1 MLTGVKRARMGE
13 MKEPAFRNDAV
24 AKVTGRA
31 RYADDLK
38 FPGMAHCVPV
48 YSDVVRAEDLSVD
61 TREAEAMDGV
71 LRMITA
77 ADVPGT
83 CYFGQVDR
91 DYAMIAGE
99 RILTHGDVVALVVAE
114 TREIAL
120 EAAKRVKVTASLLP
134 PLTDPVAAMRR
145 DAPVIRPGT
154 KDNIVNHHKVRRG
167 NTREVLKQSD
177 LVIEE
182 TFRTSFVEHAYME
195 PESAV
200 CVPRDD
206 GVMEVYGSMQNP
218 FTTRRFTAAL
228 LGESLSRIE
237 VFTIPV
243 GGGFGG
249 KDDTAAIVC
258 ARTAL
263 AARLCNRPVKTTY
276 AREWSIRES
285 YKRHPYVLNYRM
297 GLTRE
302 GRIKAVEAEIIADAG
317 AYCSTTPWVT
327 WRSAVQC
334 CGPYQV
340 DHVHADVYGV
350 ATNNIFTGAFRGFGS
365 PQVNFAVE
373 QLMDMAAEKLG
384 ITPLEIRRK
393 NILRLGSTTITG
405 QVLDTHTVSLE
416 EVMGRVVTE
425 IGFEEKFKRCS
436 HGKSEEDDLYGIGL
450 AISYRGASLGAE
462 GMDFCPAIINGQFDG
477 SILLEVGIH
486 ENGQGAESAMILTL
500 ARELGVRRDRIL
512 YRRSSTS
519 HIPDGGPTVASRGV
533 VMGCGAVTL
542 AARKLKALMAETLC
556 DDLGCPADAVR
567 FEDDGLKG
575 RMDNHRLSWNEA
587 MNRMFLKRIYPF
599 SFATFKPPDVTWD
612 EETGQGDAYFT
623 YVYSCQAVEL
633 TVNRKTGK
641 VRLLNVVAAHD
652 IGRAV
657 NRPMLLGQIY
667 GGITQ
672 GMGMALME
680 DLRMENGVIQSLNF
694 DTYRIPKTTHV
705 PEITAIIV
713 ENEDPMSPS
722 GAKGIGEP
730 ALEIIAPAIANA
742 IARATG
748 KRYRSYPLR
757 IEKGGAA

>member
-1 MLTGVKRARMGE
+1 MVDL
-13 MKEPAFRNDAV
+13 KEPAFRNDAA

-48 YSDVVRAEDLSVD
+48 YSDFVRAEALAVD
-61 TREAEAMDGV
+61 FREAETIPGVIRVITAMD
-71 LRMITA
+71 I
-77 ADVPGT
+77 PGT
-83 CYFGQVDR
+83 CYYGQIDK

-99 RILTHGDVVALVVAE
+99 RILSHGDVVALVVAE
-114 TREIAL
+114 SREIAL
-120 EAAKRVKVTASLLP
+120 DAVERVKVTATPLP
-134 PLTDPVAAMRR
+134 PLTDPIAAMRP

-154 KDNIVNHHKVRRG
+154 KDNIINHHKIRRG
-167 NTREVLKQSD
+167 DALTAFKQCD

-182 TFRTSFVEHAYME
+182 TFRTGFVEHAYME

-200 CVPRDD
+200 CVPRSD
-206 GVMEVYGSMQNP
+206 GVMEIYGSMQHP
-218 FTTRRFTAAL
+218 FTTRRFTSAL
-228 LGESLSRIE
+228 LGEPFARIE
-237 VFTIPV
+237 VFTIPM

-263 AARLCNRPVKTTY
+263 AARLCKRPVKMTY
-276 AREWSIRES
+276 TREWSMRES
-285 YKRHPYVLNYRM
+285 YKRHPCILRYRM
-297 GLTRE
+297 GLSRA
-302 GRIKAVEAEIIADAG
+302 GKIKAVQAEIIADAG

-327 WRSAVQC
+327 WRSTVQC
-334 CGPYQV
+334 CGPYRV
-340 DHVHADVYGV
+340 DHVYADVYGV
-350 ATNNIFTGAFRGFGS
+350 ATNNVFTGAFRGFGS

-373 QLMDMAAEKLG
+373 QLMDIAAERLG
-384 ITPLEIRRK
+384 LSPLEIRRK
-393 NILRLGSTTITG
+393 NILRQGNITITG

-416 EVMGRVVTE
+416 EVMDRVITE
-425 IGFEEKFKRCS
+425 IGYEEKLARCS
-436 HGKSEEDDLYGIGL
+436 HDQSDGDNLYGIGL
-450 AISYRGASLGAE
+450 AVSYRGASLGAE

-477 SILLEVGIH
+477 SILLEAGIH
-486 ENGQGAESAMILTL
+486 ENGQGAESAMILALT
-500 ARELGVRRDRIL
+500 RELGVRRDRVI

-519 HIPDGGPTVASRGV
+519 HIPDGGATVASRGV
-533 VMGCGAVTL
+533 IMGCGAVTL
-542 AARKLKALMAETLC
+542 AARKLKALMAEALC
-556 DDLGCPADAVR
+556 DDLGCPADAVC
-567 FEDDGLKG
+567 FEDDYLKSPADD
-575 RMDNHRLSWNEA
+575 RRLSWDAA
-587 MNRMFLKRIYPF
+587 MTRLMMKRIYPF
-599 SFATFKPPDVTWD
+599 SFAAFKPPDVTWD

-652 IGRAV
+652 IGQAI

-680 DLRMENGVIQSLNF
+680 DLEIEGGVIGALNF
-694 DTYRIPKTTHV
+694 DKYKIPRTIHI

-713 ENEDPMSPS
+713 ENADPASPS

-730 ALEIIAPAIANA
+730 ALGIIAPAIANA
-742 IARATG
+742 LAQATG
-748 KRYRSYPLR
+748 KRFFSYPMK
-757 IEKGGAA
+757 IVKEGAA

>member
-1 MLTGVKRARMGE
+1 MVKVE
-13 MKEPAFRNDAV
+13 EPAFRNDAV

-38 FPGMAHCVPV
+38 FPGMAYCVPV
-48 YSDVVRAEDLSVD
+48 YTDYVHAKDLSVD
-61 TREAEAMDGV
+61 SKEAEAMDGV
-71 LRMITA
+71 LRVITA
-77 ADVPGT
+77 RNVPGT
-83 CYFGQVDR
+83 CYFGQIDR

-99 RILTHGDVVALVVAE
+99 KILYHGDVVALVVAE
-114 TREIAL
+114 TREIAI
-120 EAAKRVKVTASLLP
+120 EAAKHVRVTAVSLP
-134 PLTDPVAAMRR
+134 PLTDPVAAMQR
-145 DAPVIRPGT
+145 DAPILRPGT

-167 NTREVLKQSD
+167 NAEAVLEECD

-182 TFRTSFVEHAYME
+182 TFRTGFVEHAYME

-200 CVPRDD
+200 CVPRPD
-206 GVMEVYGSMQNP
+206 GVMEVYGSMQHP
-218 FTTRRFTAAL
+218 FTTRRFVAAL
-228 LGESLSRIE
+228 LGEPLARVE
-237 VFTIPV
+237 VFTIPM

-258 ARTAL
+258 ARAAL
-263 AARLCNRPVKTTY
+263 AARLCNRPVKMTY
-276 AREWSIRES
+276 AREWSMRES
-285 YKRHPYVLNYRM
+285 YKRHPYVLHYRM

-302 GRIKAVEAEIIADAG
+302 GRIRAVQAEIIADAG

-327 WRSAVQC
+327 WRSTVQC
-334 CGPYQV
+334 CGPYRV

-350 ATNNIFTGAFRGFGS
+350 ATNNVFTGAFRGFGS

-373 QLMDMAAEKLG
+373 QLIDMAAEKLG
-384 ITPLEIRRK
+384 LSPLEIRRK
-393 NILRLGSTTITG
+393 NMLRQGSTTITG
-405 QVLDTHTVSLE
+405 QKLDTHTVSLE
-416 EVMGRVVTE
+416 EVMDRVVRE
-425 IGFEEKFKRCS
+425 IRFEEKLERCS
-436 HGKSEEDDLYGIGL
+436 YGKSEGDDLYGIGL

-462 GMDFCPAIINGQFDG
+462 GMDFCPAIINAQFDG

-486 ENGQGAESAMILTL
+486 ENGQGAESAMILAL

-519 HIPDGGPTVASRGV
+519 HIPDGGATVASRGV
-533 VMGCGAVTL
+533 IMGCGAVTL
-542 AARKLKALMAETLC
+542 AARKLKKLMAEALC
-556 DDLGCPADAVR
+556 EELECPAEVVR
-567 FEDDGLKG
+567 FENDGLKG
-575 RMDNHRLSWNEA
+575 PSDSRSLSWDEA
-587 MNRMFLKRIYPF
+587 MNRMFLKRVYPF
-599 SFATFKPPDVTWD
+599 SFASFKPPDVTWD

-652 IGRAV
+652 IGRAI

-680 DLRMENGVIQSLNF
+680 DLRTEDGVIKTLNF
-694 DTYRIPKTTHV
+694 DTYKIPKTIHV
-705 PEITAIIV
+705 PKITAIIV
-713 ENEDPMSPS
+713 ENADPTSPS

-748 KRYRSYPLR
+748 SRYCSYPIR